1 MPFAVLFNR
10 KLKHFLR
17 LEYPL
22 TVILSDDGRYRGEY
36 LDLPGCEACA
46 ERPADLYATLERMRR
61 EWIRRRLSENRTVP
75 FPNDHLKHG
84 DTGTYRR
91 AS

>member
-1 MPFAVLFNR
+1 MPFKVLFNR

-22 TVILSDDGRYRGEY
+22 TVILADDGRYRGRY
-36 LDLPGCEACA
+36 LDLPGCEASA
-46 ERPADLYATLERMRR
+46 KKPADLYATLERMRR
-61 EWIRRRLSENRTVP
+61 EWIRKRLSENRAVP
-75 FPNDHLKHG
+75 LPNEHLKRG
-84 DTGTYRR
+84 EPGAYRR